1 MSRLKPPVFAV
12 AVLWAVF
19 LVDGYLTGIDLRVF
33 GLVPRETDRLW
44 AILTIPFLHGHMA
57 HLIGNS
63 IPLLLF
69 GWLVMRR
76 GTGRFIAASAFIIVV
91 GGVFLWLIGR
101 PALHIGA
108 SGWVFGL
115 WGLIIAD
122 GWYERTPTAVLTS
135 LLVILLYGGM
145 VWGLLPQAT
154 VSFEAHLGGLV
165 AGVLYSGFSHRNRRV
180 ARR

>member
-1 MSRLKPPVFAV
+1 MSRLKPPLIAV
-12 AVLWAVF
+12 ALLWAVF
-19 LVDGYLTGIDLRVF
+19 TVDHVLIPIDLRLL
-33 GLVPRETDRLW
+33 GLVPREPERLW
-44 AILTIPFLHGHMA
+44 AILTSPFLHGHQA

-63 IPLLLF
+63 IPLLIF

-76 GTGRFIAASAFIIVV
+76 GTRRFVTASAFIIVV
-91 GGVFLWLIGR
+91 GGFFLWLIGR

-122 GWYERTPTAVLTS
+122 GWYERTPTAILTS
-135 LLVILLYGGM
+135 VLVVLLYGGM

-165 AGVLYSGFSHRNRRV
+165 AGVLYSGLSYRNRRV

>member
-1 MSRLKPPVFAV
+1 MNRLRVALTAV
-12 AVLWAVF
+12 ALLWATF
-19 LVDGYLTGIDLRVF
+19 LVNLLLPQIDLRMF
-33 GLVPRETDRLW
+33 GVVPREPERLW
-44 AILTIPFLHGHMA
+44 TIFTSPFLHGNWA

-63 IPLLLF
+63 IPLLVF

-76 GTGRFIAASAFIIVV
+76 GAGRFVSASFFIIIV
-91 GGVFLWLIGR
+91 GGLCLWLIGR

-122 GWYERTPTAVLTS
+122 GWYERTPSAVLTS

-165 AGVLYSGFSHRNRRV
+165 AGVLYSGFSYRNRRV

>member
-1 MSRLKPPVFAV
+1 MSRLKPPLLAV
-12 AVLWAVF
+12 ILLWAVYI
-19 LVDGYLTGIDLRVF
+19 LDAHLTDVDFRAF
-33 GLVPRETDRLW
+33 GLVPRDSDRLW
-44 AILTIPFLHGHMA
+44 AILTSPFLHGNVA
-57 HLIGNS
+57 HLVGNS
-63 IPLLLF
+63 LPLLIF
-69 GWLVMRR
+69 GWLVTRR
-76 GTGRFIAASAFIIVV
+76 GTGRFWLASAFIIGV
-91 GGVFLWLIGR
+91 GGLFLWLIGR

-122 GWYERTPTAVLTS
+122 GWYERTPTAVMTS
-135 LLVILLYGGM
+135 VLVILLYGGM

-165 AGVLYSGFSHRNRRV
+165 AGVLYSGISFRNRRT